1 MPSYI
6 YHTLKLNGI
15 GMAMKTLSVPRGG
28 GKSISISPAAQRLD
42 IRASGR
48 KQQGPSTSKFLVQ
61 TIAELPKY
69 SGWVWY

>member
-15 GMAMKTLSVPRGG
+15 GMAIKTLSSVPRGG
-28 GKSISISPAAQRLD
+28 GKSISISPAARLD

-61 TIAELPKY
+61 AIAELPKY